1 MGRLSIK
8 GGIPETPGFR
18 AGRFLAL
25 AVLVVLVVVPLLALL
40 WRGMRPELLPTLAE
54 PDVRSATVNS
64 LITGSLAALLATVF
78 GVGLSWTLER
88 TDVPARNFFRAVF
101 FMPLLIPPFIGTIG
115 WLAVLGPVG
124 YVNVLYNRVMGSSDG
139 LINLYGPGGIVALL
153 ALHVYPIVYLM
164 VAAALRGVPGAL
176 EEAARASGAG
186 RLRVALDVTL
196 PLIFPAIL
204 AGFTLTFMF
213 NLSDFGI
220 PALLGTPVQYT
231 VLPTLIYSYLV
242 NGTTDNPLSA
252 ASFLGIL
259 LLVLAGGAFL
269 IQHRLTRR
277 LDIDGA
283 ASLPHPV
290 ALGAARYPVTVLL
303 GLLAAVFAVAPV
315 LALLTSS
322 LLKAPG
328 VPFTLE
334 NLTLDNIQ
342 QALVAP
348 TTVRGFVNSLLLAS
362 GAAVLAGLLGTFTA
376 TLITRTRSLI
386 NPALDALAIAPK
398 ALPGTV
404 VAVAWILIGIPAGL
418 YSTRAI
424 ILFAYV
430 TAFIALM
437 VQAVRGPLASVPV
450 VLEDAARLSGASSLR
465 TLRDVTWPLVSPAVF
480 VGLGLVFF
488 TAIREIT
495 ISALLV
501 APGTET
507 LGVVIFN
514 LQEAGDYNAATSL
527 ALVVAVGG
535 LTGVGAI
542 VLLTRG
548 KGIYGAG

>member
-1 MGRLSIK
+1 M
-8 GGIPETPGFR
+8 
-18 AGRFLAL
+18 
-25 AVLVVLVVVPLLALL
+25 LALL
-40 WRGMRPELLPTLAE
+40 WRGVRPGLLSTLTA
-54 PDVRSATVNS
+54 PDVTDATVNS
-64 LITGSLAALLATVF
+64 LVTASLAALLATGF
-78 GVGLSWTLER
+78 GVVLSWTLER

-101 FMPLLIPPFIGTIG
+101 FMPFLIPPFIGTIG

-124 YVNVLYNRVMGSSDG
+124 YVNVLYNRVTGSSSGFVD
-139 LINLYGPGGIVALL
+139 LYGPAGIVALL
-153 ALHVYPIVYLM
+153 ALHAYPIVYLM

-186 RLRVALDVTL
+186 RIRVAMDVTL

-204 AGFTLTFMF
+204 AGFTLTFVS

-220 PALLGTPVQYT
+220 PALLGLPVQYT

-252 ASFLGIL
+252 ASSLGIL
-259 LLVLAGGAFL
+259 LLVLAGGAFWV
-269 IQHRLTRR
+269 QRRLTRR
-277 LDIDGA
+277 RLDVDVTT
-283 ASLPHPV
+283 SLPHPV
-290 ALGAARYPVTVLL
+290 TLGAARYPVTVLL
-303 GLLAAVFAVAPV
+303 GLLAAVFAVAPI
-315 LALLTSS
+315 LALFIGS

-328 VPFTLE
+328 VPFTPE

-342 QALVAP
+342 QAVVAP
-348 TTVRGFVNSLLLAS
+348 AAVRGFVNSLLLAT
-362 GAAVLAGLLGTFTA
+362 GAAVLSGLLGTFVA
-376 TLITRTRSLI
+376 TLITRTRSLT
-386 NPALDALAIAPK
+386 NSALDALAMAPQ

-404 VAVAWILIGIPAGL
+404 VAVAWILVGIPAGL
-418 YSTRAI
+418 YNTRAI

-437 VQAVRGPLASVPV
+437 VQTTRGPLVSVPAA
-450 VLEDAARLSGASSLR
+450 LEDAARLSGASPLR

-480 VGLGLVFF
+480 VGVGLVFF
-488 TAIREIT
+488 TAIRELT

-514 LQEAGDYNAATSL
+514 LQEAGAYNASTAL

-535 LTGVGAI
+535 LAGVGAI
-542 VLLTRG
+542 ALLSRG
-548 KGIYGAG
+548 KGIYGAR